1 MVIENKEALLTFKPQ
16 VCDFFPGCNETL
28 TGLNGTFHSPNY
40 PNKYPNGQYCSWT
53 ITVSPAQQIH
63 LTFTDFSLQNE
74 NNTDVLYVYD
84 GKNVTGKVLGVFSG
98 GHRPPKEGIYS
109 SSNHMFLIFK
119 SDMNFSF
126 TGFSA
131 LYNATNCSSY
141 SCITVANQTTQTTKV
156 TRSGNS
162 GHLATPYSF
171 PVTTLSTFTRRA
183 VISFMTRSG
192 KLAKQLLSC
201 TPLPNP

>member
-1 MVIENKEALLTFKPQ
+1 MS
-16 VCDFFPGCNETL
+16 
-28 TGLNGTFHSPNY
+28 GTFHSPNY

-63 LTFTDFSLQNE
+63 LTFTDFSLENE
-74 NNTDVLYVYD
+74 SNTDVLYVYD
-84 GKNVTGKVLGVFSG
+84 GKHVKGKVLGFFSG

-109 SSNHMFLIFK
+109 SSNQMFLTFK
-119 SDMNFSF
+119 SDMNNSF

-141 SCITVANQTTQTTKV
+141 SCIAVANQTTQTAKV

-162 GHLATPYSF
+162 GHLSTSYSL
-171 PVTTLSTFTRRA
+171 PVTTLSTSTRRA
-183 VISFMTRSG
+183 VISSMTRSG
-192 KLAKQLLSC
+192 KLAKQLLSY
-201 TPLPNP
+201 TTLINP

>member
-1 MVIENKEALLTFKPQ
+1 MVIENKEAHLTFTPQ

-84 GKNVTGKVLGVFSG
+84 GKNVIGEVLGVFSG
-98 GHRPPKEGIYS
+98 GHRPPIEGIYS
-109 SSNHMFLIFK
+109 SSNNMFLIFK
-119 SDMNFSF
+119 SDMNISF

-131 LYNATNCSSY
+131 LYNTTNCLSY

-156 TRSGNS
+156 TRSGKS
-162 GHLATPYSF
+162 GHLSTPYSF
-171 PVTTLSTFTRRA
+171 PVTTLSTSTRRA
-183 VISFMTRSG
+183 VISSTTRLG
-192 KLAKQLLSC
+192 KLAKQLLSY
-201 TPLPNP
+201 TPLPDP